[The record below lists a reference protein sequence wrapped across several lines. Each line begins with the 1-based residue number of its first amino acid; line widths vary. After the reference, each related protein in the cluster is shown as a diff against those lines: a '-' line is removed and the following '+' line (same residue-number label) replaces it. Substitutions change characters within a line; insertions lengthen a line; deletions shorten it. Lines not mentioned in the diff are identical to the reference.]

1 MFYSHSEISMMSK
14 SHMNDIRESCK
25 QNCKYK
31 IENKKNNKRSLLQVL
46 LVTKV
51 FTFLN
56 K

>member
-14 SHMNDIRESCK
+14 SHINDIRES
-25 QNCKYK
+25 Y
-31 IENKKNNKRSLLQVL
+31 KKNYDFNEEKKENRKSLLQVL

-51 FTFLN
+51 FTFIN